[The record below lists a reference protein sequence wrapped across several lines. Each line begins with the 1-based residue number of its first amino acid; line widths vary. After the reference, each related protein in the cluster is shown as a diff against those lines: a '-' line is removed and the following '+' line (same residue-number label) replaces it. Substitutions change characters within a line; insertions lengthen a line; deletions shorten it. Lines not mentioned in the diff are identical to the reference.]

1 MTDWASLSPSS
12 SIKELDISSN
22 SEYSD
27 SSFSGTEHK
36 SFKVQGK
43 TLALPKQFEHIDLS
57 EILTVDVWSD
67 LLTDKER
74 QELIKLLPDNKVN
87 ETLEDLLTHQIF
99 HISNPIQ
106 QLSEQLRKGFFSS
119 THKRT
124 SNKLKAHWDDFLYN
138 YTTGLREE
146 LPQAISNLNYSHMAN
161 SNIRKSLVYHRF
173 SSDSSSDESAYSA
186 NFENCHSGDSTILDE
201 EEEAIYELNE
211 RNKRG
216 EDEEKELELKRA
228 GNIDWVK
235 YSSRFKD
242 LNIHK
247 NQLTIKMSSMD
258 WIDSY
263 RKQETERYKNPTQP
277 WSYQLEDNTFTV
289 VAPVS
294 KKIAS
299 GNIKPRDHQCLKSDR
314 PGYLTLLSLTR
325 DAAARLPDG
334 VGTRA
339 DICQLVRDSQYI
351 VESASD
357 TQVSNL
363 VSGALDRLHY
373 EKDPCVK
380 YDTDR
385 KLWLYLHKGRGLD
398 FYSWKS
404 DLPIKRGR
412 PTTFSQPEIISKDYY
427 PPYLEDEIVFKKL
440 KPKSTK

>member
-1 MTDWASLSPSS
+1 MEDWISLSPSS
-12 SIKELDISSN
+12 SIPELPISPS
-22 SEYSD
+22 SDYSD
-27 SSFSGTEHK
+27 SSIVEPDHK
-36 SFKVQGK
+36 SFRILGK
-43 TLALPKQFEHIDLS
+43 NFSFPKQIEHVDLS

-67 LLTDKER
+67 MLTDKER
-74 QELIKLLPDNKVN
+74 QELIKLLPDCKVN

-106 QLSEQLRKGFFSS
+106 QFSQSLRKGHFSKHS
-119 THKRT
+119 KKY
-124 SNKLKAHWDDFLYN
+124 SDKLLAEWNHLIYN
-138 YTTGLREE
+138 HSTGLIEE
-146 LPQAISNLNYSHMAN
+146 LPTAIQNLNYVQVVN
-161 SNIRKSLVYHRF
+161 TQNRKNLAYHRF
-173 SSDSSSDESAYSA
+173 SSDSSSDESAFST
-186 NFENCHSGDSTILDE
+186 NFDHCHSGDSTILDE
-201 EEEAIYELNE
+201 EEEAIYEINE

-216 EDEEKELELKRA
+216 EDEEKEIELKKA

-235 YSSRFKD
+235 YSARFKD

-247 NQLTIKMSSMD
+247 NQLTIKMSSME
-258 WIDSY
+258 WIENY
-263 RKQETERYKNPTQP
+263 RRQETERYKNPTQP
-277 WSYQLEDNTFTV
+277 WSYQLEDSSFTV

-299 GNIKPRDHQCLKSDR
+299 VNIKPRDHQCLKPDR

-357 TQVSNL
+357 TQISNL

-412 PTTFSQPEIISKDYY
+412 PAAFSPPEVVSKDYW
-427 PPYLEDEIVFKKL
+427 PPYLEDDVIVKR
-440 KPKSTK
+440 PKNRK